1 MNPRHNSRRGTLVV
15 VVGLD
20 GAGKTTQVEELGKW
34 LGARAVPVEVLP
46 NQSLAPVRAV
56 LTEIAREDGFADHYD
71 MLGVGTMRLIS
82 ACAKLAYLS
91 RLRRTLDTSDS
102 VVVVDRY
109 TYCQYAAARA
119 QGAGN
124 EEFLR
129 RINAALPV
137 PDLTIFLDVNPVEA
151 HRRIEARGIDS
162 ESMEFLR
169 AFQDAYRSLPEY
181 RTFSVVDG
189 NQSPDEVA
197 QDMRQAVLR
206 ALPHLAGVP
215 EVVGG

>member
-1 MNPRHNSRRGTLVV
+1 MNTRHDGRRGVLVA

-20 GAGKTTQVEELGKW
+20 GAGKTTQVEGLGEW
-34 LGARAVPVEVLP
+34 LRARAVPVEVLP

-56 LTEIAREDGFADHYD
+56 LTRIAREDGFADHYD

-91 RLRRTLDTSDS
+91 RLGRTLDTSDS

-119 QGAGN
+119 QGADN
-124 EEFLR
+124 EDFLR
-129 RINAALPV
+129 RMNAALPV
-137 PDLTIFLDVNPVEA
+137 PDLTVFLDVDPVEA

-162 ESMEFLR
+162 ESMDFLR
-169 AFQDAYRSLPEY
+169 AFRAAYRSLPEFG
-181 RTFSVVDG
+181 TFTVVDG
-189 NQSPDEVA
+189 GRSPEEVA
-197 QDMRQAVLR
+197 ESLRRTVLR
-206 ALPHLAGVP
+206 AFPHLVP